1 MPASDVSL
9 LSSIELF
16 QGLPAQSLD
25 MILAEAREL
34 AFEAGSFLFY
44 QDDPAERVFVLKSGR
59 IKLYQLSD
67 DGQQVLMRV
76 MTPGMLFAAI
86 SLVEGAVYPVSAEA
100 AENSRVIYWSQQRM
114 VSLIQLFPR
123 MGLNAMKVLAGH
135 VLEFQNR
142 YRELATERVERRL
155 ARTVL
160 RLANQAGKK
169 TAEGV
174 LLDLP
179 LTRQDLAEMSGTTLF
194 TVSRILQQWENRGL
208 VQAGREKL
216 LIRFPHGLVKIAEDL
231 PPQAGASDPEN
242 LKPA

>member
-135 VLEFQNR
+135 VREFQNR